1 MSDEDKMK
9 ALFEKYDTN
18 KNGVLDRAELFVIFK
33 QILSDMGEN
42 FPEKKND
49 EVAEEGLHNF
59 DLNKNGAIEFD
70 EFSEL
75 INFLITEKGY
85 KLP

>member
-18 KNGVLDRAELFVIFK
+18 KNGVLDRAEFFVIFK

-42 FPEKKND
+42 FPEKK
-49 EVAEEGLHNF
+49 
-59 DLNKNGAIEFD
+59 KR
-70 EFSEL
+70 
-75 INFLITEKGY
+75 
-85 KLP
+85 